1 MKSIFTCPV
10 CRSPLEDSGKSLI
23 CPNRHSFDKAAQGYV
38 HLLPANKMNSKL
50 PGDSKEMVAARTAF
64 LSLGFY
70 QPFCDGI
77 CDILCS
83 EFKGKSSPVIV
94 DAGCGE
100 GYYTSAIYHTLSAVC
115 DNPVICGFDIS
126 KFAVKA
132 AAKCKPLSLAVA
144 SCFDIPLA
152 DSSADALTAVFS
164 PIVPEEFA
172 RVVKP
177 GGIMVLA
184 VASPRHLMGLKELLY
199 EKPYENERKDTYYE
213 GFRFEKRVAIS
224 SEAQL
229 NDNASIRNLF
239 AMTPYYWKTPIEG
252 SRRLA
257 EAQSLYTELGFDL
270 LVYRRI

>member
-1 MKSIFTCPV
+1 MKSVFVCPI
-10 CRSPLEDSGKSLI
+10 CRSPLEDNGKTLL

-50 PGDSKEMVAARTAF
+50 PGDNKEMVAARTAF

-70 QPFCDGI
+70 QPFRDGL
-77 CDILCS
+77 CDILRD
-83 EFKGKSSPVIV
+83 EFSGKKSPVIL

-100 GYYTSAIYHTLSAVC
+100 GYYTSAIYQSLSTVC
-115 DNPVICGFDIS
+115 ETPTVCGFDIS

-144 SCFDIPLA
+144 SCFDIPVA
-152 DSSADALTAVFS
+152 DSSVDALTAVFS

-184 VASPRHLMGLKELLY
+184 VAAPRHLMGLKELLY
-199 EKPYENERKDTYYE
+199 EKPYENERKDTNYE
-213 GFRFEKRVAIS
+213 GFKFEKRIEITA
-224 SEAQL
+224 EAKL
-229 NDNASIRNLF
+229 DDNQSIQNLF

-252 SRRLA
+252 SRKLA
-257 EAQSLYTELGFDL
+257 AANSLYTELGFDL